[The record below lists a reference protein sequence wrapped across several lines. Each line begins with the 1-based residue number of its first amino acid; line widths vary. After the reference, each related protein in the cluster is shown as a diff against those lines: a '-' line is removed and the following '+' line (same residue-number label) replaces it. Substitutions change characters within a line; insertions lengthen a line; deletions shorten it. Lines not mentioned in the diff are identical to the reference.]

1 MEDTTKKTWQEE
13 LREIVE
19 KVPEKNRQ
27 RVHDFLVGCIA
38 TMQEE
43 STAKDTQTLN
53 RPILF
58 DNSTI
63 YMEKRASVWYHIYVT
78 PTFLSF

>member
-1 MEDTTKKTWQEE
+1 MKDTTKKTWQEE

-43 STAKDTQTLN
+43 STAKDTQTC
-53 RPILF
+53 
-58 DNSTI
+58 
-63 YMEKRASVWYHIYVT
+63 
-78 PTFLSF
+78 